1 MLRNSGAKLWFAG
14 GERYA
19 KETLMRIAALCL
31 AALFAA
37 AVPPAALAQDAGRY
51 VLEKSGDGFVRMDRE
66 TGAMSYC
73 TPTAEGL
80 ACKPAENGQAAER
93 QGEAPSQGEI
103 ARLQEAL
110 AALDRRMVRLEN
122 SLAQR
127 LESTLPSEEDFQK
140 TLGYMERFLRSFM
153 GVVKDLERQDPP
165 PPAADPNRT

>member
-1 MLRNSGAKLWFAG
+1 
-14 GERYA
+14 
-19 KETLMRIAALCL
+19 MRIAALCL

-37 AVPPAALAQDAGRY
+37 AAPSLASAQDAGRY

-73 TPTAEGL
+73 TPTAGGL
-80 ACKPAENGQAAER
+80 ACKPAENEQAASQDVVR
-93 QGEAPSQGEI
+93 QADVE
-103 ARLQEAL
+103 RLQEAL
-110 AALDRRMVRLEN
+110 AGLDRRMVKLEN
-122 SLAQR
+122 SLSQR

-165 PPAADPNRT
+165 PPAADPHKT